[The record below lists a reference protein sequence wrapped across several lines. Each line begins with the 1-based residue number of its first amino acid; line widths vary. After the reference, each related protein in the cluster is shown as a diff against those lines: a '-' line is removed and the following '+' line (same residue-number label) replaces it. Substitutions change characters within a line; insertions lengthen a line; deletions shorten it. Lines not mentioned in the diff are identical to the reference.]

1 MSSAGLYFHIPFCDG
16 KCPYCDFY
24 SLKGN
29 NALYDAYT
37 AAVIR
42 AIKYAPYDFSAETIY
57 FGGGTPALLGAD
69 RLCEILSAA
78 KNRFGGGSLET
89 TLEAN
94 PCSVN
99 DDMLIRLRKGG
110 FDRISFGVQSLDN
123 ATLKILD
130 RKHTAERAI
139 SAIESAAKAGFKRI
153 SADLM
158 LAVPN
163 QTLSEIARSIEL
175 LSSLPID
182 HISAYMLK
190 LEPDTAFFKRFSEPD
205 EDFYADCYNTAVA
218 ECKKHGFSQYEISN
232 FAKSGSAQSRHNLIY
247 WRCGEY
253 LGIGP
258 AAHSFMNGKR
268 FFFERD
274 INTFISAE
282 NCWESIQ
289 NDGIGG
295 SDEERLM
302 LALRLTE
309 GISLESLSPKFAER
323 VKKLSKPLIKAGLM
337 GEENGRLFITEN
349 GFLVSN
355 SIIAELI

>member
-1 MSSAGLYFHIPFCDG
+1 MSSAGLYIHIPFCDG

-24 SLKGN
+24 SLRGDS
-29 NALYDAYT
+29 ALYDAYT
-37 AAVIR
+37 NAVIR
-42 AIKYAPYDFSAETIY
+42 AINTAPFSFSAETIY
-57 FGGGTPALLGAD
+57 FGGGTPALLGEK
-69 RLCEILSAA
+69 RLCEILSVA
-78 KNRFGGGSLET
+78 KKRFGANQTET

-99 DDMLIRLRKGG
+99 DRMLISLREGG

-123 ATLKILD
+123 ATLKILG

-139 SAIESAAKAGFKRI
+139 SAIESASKAGFRHI

-163 QTLSEIARSIEL
+163 QTVSEITRSIEL
-175 LSSLPID
+175 LASLPID

-190 LEPDTAFFKRFSEPD
+190 IEPQTAFFSRFTEPD
-205 EDFYADCYNTAVA
+205 EDFYADCYQTAVS

-232 FAKSGSAQSRHNLIY
+232 FAKSSAAQSRHNLTY

-258 AAHSFMNGKR
+258 AAHSFMNGRR
-268 FFFERD
+268 FYFERD
-274 INTFISAE
+274 INAFLSAE
-282 NCWESIQ
+282 SCWELICD
-289 NDGIGG
+289 DGSGG
-295 SDEERLM
+295 EEEERLM

-309 GISLESLSPKFAER
+309 GVSPEDFSAGFAKQLIR
-323 VKKLSKPLIKAGLM
+323 RSRPLISAGLM
-337 GEENGRLFITEN
+337 QEHNNRLSLTES